1 MANQP
6 RDAARQRPLLKKAIF
21 GGPGGKD
28 PGADGKDP
36 ADEDPEVPP
45 ARAVT
50 GTVLDASPHILVV
63 ATEPGAEE
71 RFALTGSTSA
81 WRGGAGPPPPPPP
94 PPPGLPPPPGAPP
107 PAPPIL
113 AGPRRPT
120 RPLPPPPPSP
130 PPPHPPPPPPAP
142 PPLL

>member
-28 PGADGKDP
+28 PGAGGKDP

-71 RFALTGSTSA
+71 RFALTRSTSA
-81 WRGGAGPPPPPPP
+81 WRVRAP
-94 PPPGLPPPPGAPP
+94 APP
-107 PAPPIL
+107 PARPRP
-113 AGPRRPT
+113 PRRA
-120 RPLPPPPPSP
+120 P
-130 PPPHPPPPPPAP
+130 PPPHHPPP
-142 PPLL
+142 

>member
-81 WRGGAGPPPPPPP
+81 WRGGAGPPPPPPTR
-94 PPPGLPPPPGAPP
+94 PPGVPPRPRPRR
-107 PAPPIL
+107 PAPPVW
-113 AGPRRPT
+113 AGIRRIT
-120 RPLPPPPPSP
+120 RPPCPRTR
-130 PPPHPPPPPPAP
+130 HTVR
-142 PPLL
+142 

>member
-71 RFALTGSTSA
+71 RFALPGSTPA
-81 WRGGAGPPPPPPP
+81 CRGARGPPPPPPP
-94 PPPGLPPPPGAPP
+94 PAP
-107 PAPPIL
+107 AR
-113 AGPRRPT
+113 AC
-120 RPLPPPPPSP
+120 
-130 PPPHPPPPPPAP
+130 A
-142 PPLL
+142 